1 MVMVIL
7 MIIVMTYG
15 SDGDYDYCSNAN
27 NIDANDYHII
37 IIIFFR
43 EKGEDSTTTILF
55 GKNEN

>member
-1 MVMVIL
+1 MVI
-7 MIIVMTYG
+7 MIIAV
-15 SDGDYDYCSNAN
+15 NAN